1 MGGFIQRYVLPSL
14 APEDGYDPWGQCN
27 NSWGWCTDPQCG
39 TQGAAIGRLE
49 KWCVGWHHGHL
60 NFLHSPWK
68 KLPSQRGNY
77 SSQPSFS
84 KGLCQTLGG
93 VKLQVVA
100 SIFHLT
106 GASRFAHRA
115 PGTGWSQGWAFGR
128 AGNHRVGQLSQ
139 LSQKIDLDGG
149 STVSPGKNDCKQQ
162 ILVQFQW
169 DPGTGS
175 MFVFIP
181 SLSSSVN
188 VHAEQK
194 L

>member
-1 MGGFIQRYVLPSL
+1 MGGIHREFVLPSL
-14 APEDGYDPWGQCN
+14 AQEDGYDPWGQCN

-39 TQGAAIGRLE
+39 TQGAAMGAFQ

-84 KGLCQTLGG
+84 KG
-93 VKLQVVA
+93 VKLCPNFGGCKVA
-100 SIFHLT
+100 SCCKIVSTWQEHQDL
-106 GASRFAHRA
+106 HIVL
-115 PGTGWSQGWAFGR
+115 QGQAGLKGDDWR

-149 STVSPGKNDCKQQ
+149 RSAPAKMIANSRSWFNFNEIQVLAAC
-162 ILVQFQW
+162 L
-169 DPGTGS
+169 
-175 MFVFIP
+175 
-181 SLSSSVN
+181 SLSLVCQ
-188 VHAEQK
+188 VVLMCMAEQ
-194 L
+194 